1 MEWVLRGEVGPSC
14 QNQPD
19 DVKLVRGLVNIHRR
33 KQGEPALPVIA
44 RTDPELFT
52 AIARFQVKQGVAVA
66 SSTVTPGSSSWRWL
80 LDVLA
85 ASRTVQPVIAPAKG
99 GLTWDAEGQEGGRY
113 HSRILHVPSA
123 SSGLTVGR
131 GYDLRERSR
140 VGAQQHFVRAGLDAS
155 RASVLSGAVRKR
167 GQAAKAFVLD
177 NDLLDFE
184 ITPGMQ
190 QTLFEIVYDEMEQDV
205 RRICGKQDVVTA
217 YGAVDWSGLDSR
229 IRDVLVDLRFRG
241 DYTGKTRR
249 FIQGSVTRN
258 DLKAFSH
265 ALADQ
270 SNWPSVPADRFRR
283 RQQYLA

>member
-1 MEWVLRGEVGPSC
+1 MEWVLRGDVGPSS

-33 KQGEPALPVIA
+33 KQGEPALPIIA
-44 RTDPELFT
+44 RADPELFT

-66 SSTVTPGSSSWRWL
+66 SSTVTPASSSWRWL

-99 GLTWDAEGQEGGRY
+99 RLTWDAEGQEGGRY
-113 HSRILHVPSA
+113 HSRILHVPSG

-140 VGAQQHFVRAGLDAS
+140 VAAQQHFASAGLDAS
-155 RASVLSGAVRKR
+155 RASVVSGAVRKR

-184 ITPGMQ
+184 ITPAMQ
-190 QTLFEIVYDEMEQDV
+190 HTLFEIVYDEMDQDV
-205 RRICGKQDVVTA
+205 RRICAKQDVVTA
-217 YGAVDWSGLDSR
+217 YGAVDWSRLDSR

-258 DLKAFSH
+258 DLKAFSY

-270 SNWPSVPADRFRR
+270 SNWTDVPADRFRR
-283 RQQYLA
+283 RHQYLV